1 MYYINVPGVQ
11 GGREYGDEYFAEL
24 DFIETCENVKEG
36 YEEEV
41 VDPGVSFDDADN
53 EKDK

>member
-1 MYYINVPGVQ
+1 MYDLQ

-36 YEEEV
+36 YEEDV
-41 VDPGVSFDDADN
+41 VDPDASSED
-53 EKDK
+53 ERDK

>member
-1 MYYINVPGVQ
+1 MANLLNLWFICTQ

-36 YEEEV
+36 YEEDV
-41 VDPGVSFDDADN
+41 NDPDASSDE
-53 EKDK
+53 EKYK